1 MKQILIVVWITLLT
15 VAPALA
21 EPQTREQASAELKA
35 VRDQIDTLKED
46 IEDEGRRRSRA
57 ERNLA
62 EVEKSEQKVRRELT
76 STRKQLRDSKARQA
90 DLERQSEAQ
99 RKELKKQ
106 RTALAN
112 QLRVAYINGNEE
124 WLRVSLSQKDAT
136 SLGRRMTYY
145 GYLSRQR
152 RITIEKVGMALTQ
165 LEEIQVEISR
175 ELAQLGK
182 FEAEATEKLAEIA
195 DTRKERAELVNKI
208 NADIRSKD
216 AQIERLQ
223 AQASELT
230 NLVEALAKVLP
241 KMPDIDAEPFAGQA
255 ASLSWPA
262 DGSVLKSFGDSR
274 ADGRLKWQGVLLG
287 APAGAVVRSVYHG
300 RVVFSDWLDGMGLL
314 TIIDHG
320 AGYMSL
326 YGHNQDLLKEVGE
339 WVDPGEAIAHVGDS
353 GGQVAAGLYFEIRKD
368 GKPVNPKRW
377 IR

>member
-1 MKQILIVVWITLLT
+1 MKRIFIALWIFLLT
-15 VAPALA
+15 ATAILA
-21 EPQTREQASAELKA
+21 APQTREQANAELKA
-35 VRDQIDTLKED
+35 VRDQIDELKED

-76 STRKQLRDSKARQA
+76 SIRKQLRDSQARQA

-112 QLRVAYINGNEE
+112 QLRVAYINGDEE
-124 WLRVSLSQKDAT
+124 WLRVSLSQQDAT

-145 GYLSRQR
+145 GYFSRQR
-152 RITIEKVGMALTQ
+152 RVTIEKVGAALGQ
-165 LEEIQVEISR
+165 LEEIKAEISK
-175 ELAQLGK
+175 ELAQLAK

-195 DTRKERAELVNKI
+195 DTRTERAELVNKI
-208 NADIRSKD
+208 NVDIRSKD
-216 AQIERLQ
+216 VQIERLQ
-223 AQASELT
+223 AQAGELT
-230 NLVEALAKVLP
+230 KLVEALARVLP
-241 KMPDIDAEPFAGQA
+241 KMPDLDAEPFAGQA
-255 ASLSWPA
+255 ASLAWPA
-262 DGSVLKSFGDSR
+262 DGSVLKNFGDSR
-274 ADGRLKWQGVLLG
+274 ADGRLKWEGVLLG
-287 APAGAVVRSVYHG
+287 APAGTVVRSVYHG

-339 WVDPGEAIAHVGDS
+339 WVDPGDAIAHVGDS
-353 GGQVAAGLYFEIRKD
+353 GGQAAAGLYFEIRKD

>member
-262 DGSVLKSFGDSR
+262 DGTVLKSFGDSR

>member
-1 MKQILIVVWITLLT
+1 MKLILIALCTTLL
-15 VAPALA
+15 LA
-21 EPQTREQASAELKA
+21 TAVSAAPQTSEQANAELKA
-35 VRDQIDTLKED
+35 VQKQIENLKED
-46 IEDEGRRRSRA
+46 LEDEGRRRSRA

-62 EVEKSEQKVRRELT
+62 EVEKSEQTVRRELT
-76 STRKQLRDSKARQA
+76 SIRKKLSDSKARQA

-99 RKELKKQ
+99 RKELEKQ
-106 RTALAN
+106 RATLAN

-124 WLRVSLSQKDAT
+124 WLRVSLSQQDAT

-152 RITIEKVGMALTQ
+152 RATIEKVAAA
-165 LEEIQVEISR
+165 
-175 ELAQLGK
+175 LAQLDEIKAEISGEMARLAK
-182 FEAEATEKLAEIA
+182 LEADATDKLEEIA
-195 DTRKERAELVNKI
+195 DTRTERAELVARI
-208 NADIRSKD
+208 NADISSKD

-223 AQASELT
+223 AQATELT
-230 NLVEALAKVLP
+230 NLVEALARVLP
-241 KMPDIDAEPFAGQA
+241 KMPDIDAEPFAGKA

-262 DGSVLKSFGDSR
+262 DGPVLKGFGESR
-274 ADGRLKWQGVLLG
+274 ADGRLKWEGVLLG
-287 APAGAVVRSVYHG
+287 APSGSVVRSVYHG

-326 YGHNQDLLKEVGE
+326 YGHNQDLMKEVGE
-339 WVDPGEAIAHVGDS
+339 WVNPGEAIGHVGDS
-353 GGQVAAGLYFEIRKD
+353 GGQAAAGLYFEIRKD

>member
-1 MKQILIVVWITLLT
+1 MQRIFIVLWITLLSVT
-15 VAPALA
+15 SVLA
-21 EPQTREQASAELKA
+21 EPQTREQASAELRA
-35 VRDQIDTLKED
+35 VRDQIDALKED

-76 STRKQLRDSKARQA
+76 SIRKQLRDSKARQA

-112 QLRVAYINGNEE
+112 QLRVAYINGNED
-124 WLRVSLSQKDAT
+124 WLRVSLSQEDAT

-152 RITIEKVGMALTQ
+152 RVTIEKVAAALGQ
-165 LEEIQVEISR
+165 LEKIQAEISK
-175 ELAQLGK
+175 ELAQLAK

-195 DTRKERAELVNKI
+195 DTRTERAALVNKI

-241 KMPDIDAEPFAGQA
+241 KMPDLDAEPFAGQA
-255 ASLSWPA
+255 ASLAWPT
-262 DGSVLKSFGDSR
+262 DGSVLKNFGDSR
-274 ADGRLKWQGVLLG
+274 AYGRLKWEGVLLG

-353 GGQVAAGLYFEIRKD
+353 GGQAAAGLYFEIRKD

>member
-1 MKQILIVVWITLLT
+1 MKRIFIALLIMLLPATL
-15 VAPALA
+15 VSAA
-21 EPQTREQASAELKA
+21 PQTSEQANAELKE
-35 VRDQIDTLKED
+35 VRKQIDTLKDDLEN
-46 IEDEGRRRSRA
+46 EGRRRSRA

-62 EVEKSEQKVRRELT
+62 DVEKSEQKVRREL
-76 STRKQLRDSKARQA
+76 SSIRKKLRASKERQA

-99 RKELKKQ
+99 RKELEKQ
-106 RTALAN
+106 RAALAN

-124 WLRVSLSQKDAT
+124 WLRVSLSQQDAT

-145 GYLSRQR
+145 GYFSQQR
-152 RITIEKVGMALTQ
+152 RVTIEKVAAALAQ
-165 LEEIQVEISR
+165 LEEIKVEISTEMTR
-175 ELAQLGK
+175 LAKL
-182 FEAEATEKLAEIA
+182 EADATDKLEEIA
-195 DTRKERAELVNKI
+195 DTRTERAELVARI

-223 AQASELT
+223 AQAADLT
-230 NLVEALAKVLP
+230 QLVKALARVMP
-241 KMPDIDAEPFAGQA
+241 KMPDIDAEPFAGKV

-262 DGSVLKSFGDSR
+262 DGPIRKNFGESR
-274 ADGRLKWQGVLLG
+274 ADGRLKWEGVVLG
-287 APAGAVVRSVYHG
+287 ASSGATVRSVYYG

-339 WVDPGEAIAHVGDS
+339 WVDPGEVIAHVGDS
-353 GGQVAAGLYFEIRKD
+353 GGQAAAGLYFEIRKN
-368 GKPVNPKRW
+368 GKPVNPSQW

>member
-152 RITIEKVGMALTQ
+152 RITIEKVGMALKQ
-165 LEEIQVEISR
+165 LEEIQAEISR
-175 ELAQLGK
+175 ELAQLAK

>member
-136 SLGRRMTYY
+136 SLGRRMTYF

-152 RITIEKVGMALTQ
+152 RITIEKVGMALKQ
-165 LEEIQVEISR
+165 LEEIQAEISR
-175 ELAQLGK
+175 ELAQLAK

>member
-76 STRKQLRDSKARQA
+76 STRKQLQDSKARQA

-152 RITIEKVGMALTQ
+152 RITIEKVGMALKQ
-165 LEEIQVEISR
+165 LEEIQAEISR
-175 ELAQLGK
+175 ELAQLAK

>member
-76 STRKQLRDSKARQA
+76 STRKQLQDSKARQA

-152 RITIEKVGMALTQ
+152 RITIEKVGMALKE
-165 LEEIQVEISR
+165 LEKIQAEISR
-175 ELAQLGK
+175 ELAQLAK

>member
-1 MKQILIVVWITLLT
+1 MLSVTSV
-15 VAPALA
+15 LA
-21 EPQTREQASAELKA
+21 EPQTREQASAELRA
-35 VRDQIDTLKED
+35 VRDQIDALKED

-62 EVEKSEQKVRRELT
+62 AVEKSEQKVRRELT
-76 STRKQLRDSKARQA
+76 SIRKQLRDSKARQA

-112 QLRVAYINGNEE
+112 QLRVAYINGNED
-124 WLRVSLSQKDAT
+124 WLRVSLSQEDAT

-152 RITIEKVGMALTQ
+152 RVTIEKVTAALGQ
-165 LEEIQVEISR
+165 LEKIQAEISK
-175 ELAQLGK
+175 ELAQLAK

-195 DTRKERAELVNKI
+195 ATRTERAELVNKI

-241 KMPDIDAEPFAGQA
+241 KMPDLDAEPFAGQA
-255 ASLSWPA
+255 ASLAWPT
-262 DGSVLKSFGDSR
+262 DGSVLKNFGDSR
-274 ADGRLKWQGVLLG
+274 AYGRLKWEGVLLG
-287 APAGAVVRSVYHG
+287 APAGTVVRSVYHG

-353 GGQVAAGLYFEIRKD
+353 GGQAAAGLYFEIRKD

>member
-57 ERNLA
+57 EQNLA

-76 STRKQLRDSKARQA
+76 STRKQLQDSKARQA

-152 RITIEKVGMALTQ
+152 RITIEKVGMALKQ
-165 LEEIQVEISR
+165 LEKIQAEISR
-175 ELAQLGK
+175 ELAQLAK

-223 AQASELT
+223 AQAGELT

>member
-152 RITIEKVGMALTQ
+152 RITIEKVGMALKQ
-165 LEEIQVEISR
+165 LEEIQAEISR
-175 ELAQLGK
+175 ELAQLAK

-195 DTRKERAELVNKI
+195 DTRKQRAELVNKI

>member
-1 MKQILIVVWITLLT
+1 MQRIFIVLWITLLSVT
-15 VAPALA
+15 SVLA
-21 EPQTREQASAELKA
+21 EPQTREQASAELRA
-35 VRDQIDTLKED
+35 VRDQIDALKED

-76 STRKQLRDSKARQA
+76 SIRKQLRDSKARQA

-112 QLRVAYINGNEE
+112 QLRVAYINGNED
-124 WLRVSLSQKDAT
+124 WLRVSLSQEDAT
-136 SLGRRMTYY
+136 SLGRRMTFY

-152 RITIEKVGMALTQ
+152 RVTIEKVAAALGQ
-165 LEEIQVEISR
+165 LEKIQAEISR
-175 ELAQLGK
+175 ELAQLAK

-195 DTRKERAELVNKI
+195 DTRTERAALVNKI

-241 KMPDIDAEPFAGQA
+241 KMPDLDAEPFAGQA
-255 ASLSWPA
+255 ASLAWPT
-262 DGSVLKSFGDSR
+262 DGSVLKNFGDSR
-274 ADGRLKWQGVLLG
+274 AYGRLKWEGVLLG

-353 GGQVAAGLYFEIRKD
+353 GGQAAAGLYFEIRKD

>member
-1 MKQILIVVWITLLT
+1 MKRIFIALWITLAVT
-15 VAPALA
+15 SVPAA
-21 EPQTREQASAELKA
+21 PQTSEQASAELKA
-35 VRDQIDTLKED
+35 VRNQIDSLKED

-76 STRKQLRDSKARQA
+76 SIRNQLRESKARQIK
-90 DLERQSEAQ
+90 LEQESDAQ
-99 RKELKKQ
+99 RKELEKQ

-124 WLRVSLSQKDAT
+124 WLRVSLSQQDAT

-152 RITIEKVGMALTQ
+152 RATIEKVGAA
-165 LEEIQVEISR
+165 
-175 ELAQLGK
+175 LAQLDEIKAEISQELVRLAKLEG
-182 FEAEATEKLAEIA
+182 EASDKLEEIA
-195 DTRKERAELVNKI
+195 DTRTERAELVSKI

-223 AQASELT
+223 AQAAELT
-230 NLVEALAKVLP
+230 TLVEALARVLP
-241 KMPDIDAEPFAGQA
+241 EMPDIDAEPFAGQA

-262 DGSVLKSFGDSR
+262 DGPIRKNFGESR
-274 ADGRLKWQGVLLG
+274 ADGRLKWEGVVLG

-320 AGYMSL
+320 SGYMSL
-326 YGHNQDLLKEVGE
+326 YGHNQDLLTEVGE
-339 WVDPGEAIAHVGDS
+339 WVEPGEAIAHVGDS
-353 GGQVAAGLYFEIRKD
+353 GGQAAAGLYFEIRKD

>member
-1 MKQILIVVWITLLT
+1 
-15 VAPALA
+15 
-21 EPQTREQASAELKA
+21 
-35 VRDQIDTLKED
+35 
-46 IEDEGRRRSRA
+46 
-57 ERNLA
+57 
-62 EVEKSEQKVRRELT
+62 
-76 STRKQLRDSKARQA
+76 
-90 DLERQSEAQ
+90 
-99 RKELKKQ
+99 
-106 RTALAN
+106 
-112 QLRVAYINGNEE
+112 
-124 WLRVSLSQKDAT
+124 
-136 SLGRRMTYY
+136 MTYY

-152 RITIEKVGMALTQ
+152 RVTIEKVTAALGQ
-165 LEEIQVEISR
+165 LEKIQAEISK
-175 ELAQLGK
+175 ELAQLAK

-195 DTRKERAELVNKI
+195 ATRTERAELVNKI

-241 KMPDIDAEPFAGQA
+241 KMPDLDAEPFAGQA
-255 ASLSWPA
+255 ASLAWPT
-262 DGSVLKSFGDSR
+262 DGSVLKNFGDSR
-274 ADGRLKWQGVLLG
+274 AYGRLKWEGVLLG
-287 APAGAVVRSVYHG
+287 APAGTVVRSVYHG

-353 GGQVAAGLYFEIRKD
+353 GGQAAAGLYFEIRKD

>member
-1 MKQILIVVWITLLT
+1 MLAVTPV
-15 VAPALA
+15 PAA
-21 EPQTREQASAELKA
+21 PQTREQASAELKA
-35 VRDQIDTLKED
+35 VKNQIDSLKED

-76 STRKQLRDSKARQA
+76 SIRNQLRESKTRQIK
-90 DLERQSEAQ
+90 LEQESNAQ
-99 RKELKKQ
+99 RKELEKQ

-124 WLRVSLSQKDAT
+124 WLRVSLSQQDAT

-152 RITIEKVGMALTQ
+152 RATIEKVGAA
-165 LEEIQVEISR
+165 
-175 ELAQLGK
+175 LAQLDEIKAEISQELVRLAKLEG
-182 FEAEATEKLAEIA
+182 EASDKLEEIA
-195 DTRKERAELVNKI
+195 DTRTERAELVSKI

-223 AQASELT
+223 AQAADLT
-230 NLVEALAKVLP
+230 NLVEALARVLP
-241 KMPDIDAEPFAGQA
+241 KMPDMDAEPFAGQA

-262 DGSVLKSFGDSR
+262 DGPIRKNFGESR
-274 ADGRLKWQGVLLG
+274 ADGRLKWAGVVLG

-320 AGYMSL
+320 SGYMSL
-326 YGHNQDLLKEVGE
+326 YGHNQDLLTEVGE
-339 WVDPGEAIAHVGDS
+339 WVEPGEAIAHVGDS
-353 GGQVAAGLYFEIRKD
+353 GGQTAAGLYFEIRKD
-368 GKPVNPKRW
+368 GKPVDPKRW

>member
-90 DLERQSEAQ
+90 DLERQSEVQ

-124 WLRVSLSQKDAT
+124 WLRVSLSQKDAN

-152 RITIEKVGMALTQ
+152 RITIEKVGMALKQ
-165 LEEIQVEISR
+165 LEEIQAEISR
-175 ELAQLGK
+175 ELAQLAK